1 MSALGGAL
9 IGDGPQSLILTRH
22 DIAGLMDRA
31 AWLDAAELAFRA
43 LGEGRAQA
51 PAPMA
56 IEADGGAFH
65 AKGAS
70 LRLDRL
76 YVAMKLNGNF
86 PGNAERH
93 GLPTI
98 QGAILLCDG
107 ADGRL
112 LAVLDSI
119 EVTLRR
125 TAAATALAAQL
136 LARPES
142 RTLLVCGC
150 GKQGVAQLEALA
162 DVLPIGRCLLW
173 DSDVGRA
180 HRLASLIEDQGALN
194 AEIVEDVGIAA
205 RKCDVIATCTTATT
219 PFLEAGMIRPGT
231 FIAAVGADS
240 HPKSEIAPE
249 LMGEARV
256 VTDLTAQASVMGDLH
271 HALVAGTMSR
281 EDVHAELHEVL
292 LGTKAGRSADDEVV
306 LFDSTGTAVQDAAA
320 CVWIHERAGRG
331 SGRLALALGAA

>member
-1 MSALGGAL
+1 MSAFGRTLVC
-9 IGDGPQSLILTRH
+9 DGPQSLILTRQ
-22 DIAGLMDRA
+22 DVAALMDRA

-43 LGEGRAQA
+43 LGEGRARS
-51 PAPMA
+51 PEPMA

-76 YVAMKLNGNF
+76 YVALKLNGNF

-107 ADGRL
+107 EDGRL
-112 LAVLDSI
+112 LAVMDSI

-142 RTLLVCGC
+142 RTILVCGC

-162 DVLPIGRCLLW
+162 DVLPLERCLLW
-173 DSDVGRA
+173 DADAGRARRLAALLEARGELRAEVVDDLGVAARASDV
-180 HRLASLIEDQGALN
+180 
-194 AEIVEDVGIAA
+194 IV
-205 RKCDVIATCTTATT
+205 TCTTAGA
-219 PFLEAGMIRPGT
+219 PFLYADMVRSGT

-240 HPKSEIAPE
+240 HAKSEIAPD
-249 LMGEARV
+249 LM
-256 VTDLTAQASVMGDLH
+256 QASHVVADLISQCAVMGDLH
-271 HALVAGTMSR
+271 HALAAGALR
-281 EDVHAELHEVL
+281 VEDVHAELHEVL
-292 LGTKAGRSADDEVV
+292 LGARPGRSNEEEVI
-306 LFDSTGTAVQDAAA
+306 LFDSTGTAVQDVAA
-320 CVWIHERAGRG
+320 CIWIYDRAGEG
-331 SGRLALALGAA
+331 GGHVSLALGAS